1 MSGSWRPHELQPSR
15 LLRPWDFPG
24 KSTGVGCHCL
34 LQTLGLPL
42 RFLVIP
48 PRKAEGWIQGRP
60 LLERFSFFSRLPLG
74 ESPGFQLMIKPYPSC
89 TRPFFSLTASLAQH
103 HLLMALY
110 DQPLDTVLRGLETR
124 YLFFPPWN
132 FLSEAEKETQ

>member
-1 MSGSWRPHELQPSR
+1 MLAQAVLLAFLYILNSQSLSCENSR
-15 LLRPWDFPG
+15 L
-24 KSTGVGCHCL
+24 
-34 LQTLGLPL
+34 
-42 RFLVIP
+42 
-48 PRKAEGWIQGRP
+48 A
-60 LLERFSFFSRLPLG
+60 FS
-74 ESPGFQLMIKPYPSC
+74 YPSFIL
-89 TRPFFSLTASLAQH
+89 PFFSLTASLAQH